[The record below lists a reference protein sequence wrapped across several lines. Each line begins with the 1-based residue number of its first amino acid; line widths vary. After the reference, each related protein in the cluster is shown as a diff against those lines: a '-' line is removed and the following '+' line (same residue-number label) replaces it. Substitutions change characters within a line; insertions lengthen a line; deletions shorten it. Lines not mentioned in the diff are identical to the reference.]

1 MSARPTELHLCGLAA
16 VKARFE
22 NAPGSIV
29 RLFFDEATSRK
40 IAPMC
45 KALAAARKVY
55 RCVPPAEL
63 EKISGTLHHGGVVA
77 VVSAPALVSPTSADI
92 ARWAQARTPVLLLD
106 RIGNPHNLGALARTA
121 AFLGVEHL
129 VIPAHPSAAVPND
142 AAYRVAEG
150 GLEQIKV
157 WRVND
162 LAAFAKALAAA
173 GYEVNGA
180 ATRGGRIDT
189 FVPGVKPV
197 ALIIGN

>member
-77 VVSAPALVSPTSADI
+77 VV
-92 ARWAQARTPVLLLD
+92 
-106 RIGNPHNLGALARTA
+106 
-121 AFLGVEHL
+121 
-129 VIPAHPSAAVPND
+129 
-142 AAYRVAEG
+142 
-150 GLEQIKV
+150 
-157 WRVND
+157 
-162 LAAFAKALAAA
+162 
-173 GYEVNGA
+173 
-180 ATRGGRIDT
+180 
-189 FVPGVKPV
+189 
-197 ALIIGN
+197 

>member
-63 EKISGTLHHGGVVA
+63 
-77 VVSAPALVSPTSADI
+77 
-92 ARWAQARTPVLLLD
+92 
-106 RIGNPHNLGALARTA
+106 
-121 AFLGVEHL
+121 
-129 VIPAHPSAAVPND
+129 
-142 AAYRVAEG
+142 
-150 GLEQIKV
+150 
-157 WRVND
+157 
-162 LAAFAKALAAA
+162 
-173 GYEVNGA
+173 
-180 ATRGGRIDT
+180 
-189 FVPGVKPV
+189 
-197 ALIIGN
+197 